1 MRYLARN
8 AGLDGALA
16 PDRSAPDLWQHGN
29 LEYLGQF
36 AGRDPA
42 LAAHL
47 LGALGPYGGDLALD
61 ALAREARAGASRVF
75 LLHGNVRDYA
85 FHPGLGYA
93 RLPQVFAYLWR
104 CGQVFGEGTSN
115 DVILL
120 SAAAG
125 VELADAGAA
134 SSEVRKKVE
143 DHRRAQRTRDH
154 EERVQHDLGFVDEL
168 AQGPHPVLVLVE
180 RADLLFPATGDTFRS
195 SNRVETVLRW
205 GTRPYPSGWS
215 SLVMLLT
222 ESPDD
227 VHPELRKRIN
237 GVAAVELP
245 RPRSAEERLRFLGC
259 AIAAAAQYD
268 TIALPATRITTRL
281 AYAAPSARELP
292 EIAAATTGLNLAGL
306 EACLLTV
313 PPGESL
319 ITSAVGAR
327 ERLLRAES
335 EGLLVVEEPRDVP
348 LTGRL
353 AELAAELDWLA
364 QAMARGHVDA
374 VPMGLLF
381 VGVPG
386 TGKSYLASALA
397 ARCRAAGVQYVRLG
411 DFRDM
416 WVGSTERNFSRA
428 LDLIATFGRCI
439 VFMDEI
445 DQSEGGN
452 RGDSRHE
459 TSKRVFGKLLEFMS
473 KAEHRGNVL
482 WIAATNRPD
491 QIDPAMV
498 RPGRFD
504 LIVKFAPPTA
514 PECAAILVE
523 KLRKFNVALDTTDAT
538 HLGTAC
544 AGRRLVGAEIELVVT
559 EAARRSRRQDRTLDA
574 ALLEEVLQAFRDD
587 YKHTDAYK
595 RMEQECERFE
605 RFRAPGPAA

>member
-1 MRYLARN
+1 MKTLALA
-8 AGLDGALA
+8 AGLDPSHAPGGLA
-16 PDRSAPDLWQHGN
+16 PELWSYGTPD
-29 LEYLGQF
+29 YLAQY

-42 LAAHL
+42 LEAVVLA
-47 LGALGPYGGDLALD
+47 ALGPYASDLALD
-61 ALAREARAGASRVF
+61 ALAREARSGASRVF

-93 RLPQVFAYLWR
+93 RLPQVLGYLWR
-104 CGQVFGEGTSN
+104 CGLVFGEGPSH

-125 VELADAGAA
+125 VELASPAEA
-134 SSEVRKKVE
+134 SAEIRRRVE

-154 EERVQHDLGFVDEL
+154 EERVQHDLTLVDEL
-168 AQGPHPVLVLVE
+168 ATGPHPVLVIVE
-180 RADLLFPATGDTFRS
+180 RADLLFPATGDTIRS

-205 GTRPYPSGWS
+205 GTRSYPAGWS
-215 SLVMLLT
+215 SLVVLLA

-237 GVAAVELP
+237 GVAMVELP
-245 RPRSAEERLRFLGC
+245 RPRSGEERRRFLGC
-259 AIAAAAQYD
+259 AAAAASEFN
-268 TIALPATRITTRL
+268 TVPLPASRVSTRL
-281 AYAAPSARELP
+281 FALAPSAA
-292 EIAAATTGLNLAGL
+292 EIPAIAEATTGLNLAGL

-313 PPGESL
+313 PPGQTL
-319 ITSAVGAR
+319 IESAVSAR

-335 EGLLVVEEPRDVP
+335 EGLLVVEEAKEVP
-348 LTGRL
+348 LAGRL
-353 AELAAELDWLA
+353 AELADDLA
-364 QAMARGHVDA
+364 WVAKAMAEGRTES
-374 VPMGLLF
+374 VPMGMLF

-397 ARCRAAGVQYVRLG
+397 ARCKAAGVQYVRLG

-428 LDLIATFGRCI
+428 LELIATFGRCI

-452 RGDSRHE
+452 RGEGRHE

-473 KAEHRGNVL
+473 KPEHRGNVL

-504 LIVKFAPPTA
+504 LIVKFTPPTA
-514 PECAAILVE
+514 VECAAILAQ
-523 KLRKFNVALDTTDAT
+523 KLHAFAHQVGRSDLDK
-538 HLGTAC
+538 LGDAC
-544 AGRRLVGAEIELVVT
+544 ARRGLVGAEIELVVT
-559 EAARRSRRQDRTLDA
+559 EAARRSQRRERALDGD
-574 ALLEEVLQAFRDD
+574 LLAEVLAAFRDD
-587 YKHTDAYK
+587 YKRTEAYL
-595 RMEQECERFE
+595 RMEAECERFD
-605 RFRAPGPAA
+605 RFRAPSP